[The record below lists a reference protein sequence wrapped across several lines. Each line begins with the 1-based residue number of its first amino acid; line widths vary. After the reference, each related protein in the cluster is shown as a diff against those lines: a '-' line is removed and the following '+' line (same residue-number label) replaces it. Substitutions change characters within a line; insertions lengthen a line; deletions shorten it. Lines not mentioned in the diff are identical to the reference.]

1 MINYFSLNLWMMWA
15 LIAVICLIFELL
27 SGGFFIICFS
37 FGALASVVAALL
49 GVSFVG
55 QVIVFAVFSFLCLF
69 LVRPF
74 ALRYLRNRHEPDRV
88 SNADAILGR
97 IGFVSQ
103 DIEQGGYGRVAID
116 GDDWKA
122 QATGTDTDIAE
133 GSLVQVTGRE
143 SIIIDVEPVKK
154 VNA

>member
-1 MINYFSLNLWMMWA
+1 MLDYFSANLWQLWA
-15 LIAVICLIFELL
+15 ILAVVCLIVELMT
-27 SGGFFIICFS
+27 GGFFIICFAI
-37 FGALASVVAALL
+37 GAMAAALTTL
-49 GVSFVG
+49 FGGLALQVVVFIIFSAVS
-55 QVIVFAVFSFLCLF
+55 VFM
-69 LVRPF
+69 VRPF
-74 ALRYLRNRHEPDRV
+74 ALRYLHENKPAPV
-88 SNADAILGR
+88 SNADALLGR
-97 IGFVSQ
+97 VGRVSETIVAGGF
-103 DIEQGGYGRVAID
+103 GRVAID

>member
-1 MINYFSLNLWMMWA
+1 MLDYFSANLWQLWA
-15 LIAVICLIFELL
+15 ILAVVCLIVELMT
-27 SGGFFIICFS
+27 GGFFIICFAI
-37 FGALASVVAALL
+37 GAVAAALTTL
-49 GVSFVG
+49 FGGLALQVVVFIIFSAVS
-55 QVIVFAVFSFLCLF
+55 VFM
-69 LVRPF
+69 VRPF
-74 ALRYLRNRHEPDRV
+74 ALRYLHENKPAPV
-88 SNADAILGR
+88 SNADALLGR
-97 IGFVSQ
+97 VGRVSETIVAGGF
-103 DIEQGGYGRVAID
+103 GRVAID

>member
-1 MINYFSLNLWMMWA
+1 MLDYFSANLWQLWA
-15 LIAVICLIFELL
+15 ILAVVCLIVELMT
-27 SGGFFIICFS
+27 GGFFIICFAI
-37 FGALASVVAALL
+37 GAVAAAVTTLIGGL
-49 GVSFVG
+49 ALQVVVFIIFSAVS
-55 QVIVFAVFSFLCLF
+55 VFM
-69 LVRPF
+69 VRPF
-74 ALRYLRNRHEPDRV
+74 ALRYLHENKPAPV

-97 IGFVSQ
+97 VGRVSETIVAGGF
-103 DIEQGGYGRVAID
+103 GRVAID

>member
-1 MINYFSLNLWMMWA
+1 MLDYFSANLWQLWA
-15 LIAVICLIFELL
+15 ILAVVCLIVELMT
-27 SGGFFIICFS
+27 GGFFIICFAI
-37 FGALASVVAALL
+37 GAMAAALTTL
-49 GVSFVG
+49 FGGLALQVVVFIIFSAVSIFM
-55 QVIVFAVFSFLCLF
+55 
-69 LVRPF
+69 VRPF
-74 ALRYLRNRHEPDRV
+74 ALRYLHENKPAPK
-88 SNADAILGR
+88 SNADALLGR
-97 IGFVSQ
+97 VGRVSETIVAGGF
-103 DIEQGGYGRVAID
+103 GRVAID

>member
-1 MINYFSLNLWMMWA
+1 MLDYFSANLWQLWA
-15 LIAVICLIFELL
+15 ILAVVCLIVELMT
-27 SGGFFIICFS
+27 GGFFIICFAI
-37 FGALASVVAALL
+37 GAVAAALSTL
-49 GVSFVG
+49 FGGLALQVVVFIIFSAVS
-55 QVIVFAVFSFLCLF
+55 VFM
-69 LVRPF
+69 VRPF
-74 ALRYLRNRHEPDRV
+74 ALRYLHENKPAPV
-88 SNADAILGR
+88 SNADALLGR
-97 IGFVSQ
+97 VGRVSETIVAGGF
-103 DIEQGGYGRVAID
+103 GRVAID

>member
-1 MINYFSLNLWMMWA
+1 MLDYFSANLWQLWA
-15 LIAVICLIFELL
+15 ILAVVCLIVELMT
-27 SGGFFIICFS
+27 GGFFIICFAI
-37 FGALASVVAALL
+37 GAVAAALTTL
-49 GVSFVG
+49 FGGLALQVVVFIIFSAVS
-55 QVIVFAVFSFLCLF
+55 VFM
-69 LVRPF
+69 VRPF
-74 ALRYLRNRHEPDRV
+74 ALRYLHENKPAPK
-88 SNADAILGR
+88 SNADALLGR
-97 IGFVSQ
+97 VGRVSETIVAGGF
-103 DIEQGGYGRVAID
+103 GRVAID

>member
-1 MINYFSLNLWMMWA
+1 MLDYFSANLWQLWA
-15 LIAVICLIFELL
+15 ILAVVCLIVELMT
-27 SGGFFIICFS
+27 GGFFIICFAIGAMAAAFTTL
-37 FGALASVVAALL
+37 FGGLALQVVVFIIFSAVSV
-49 GVSFVG
+49 FM
-55 QVIVFAVFSFLCLF
+55 
-69 LVRPF
+69 VRPF
-74 ALRYLRNRHEPDRV
+74 ALRYLHENKPAPV
-88 SNADAILGR
+88 SNADALLGR
-97 IGFVSQ
+97 VGRVSETIVAGGF
-103 DIEQGGYGRVAID
+103 GRVAID

>member
-1 MINYFSLNLWMMWA
+1 MLDYFSANLWQLWA
-15 LIAVICLIFELL
+15 ILAVVCLIVELMT
-27 SGGFFIICFS
+27 GGFFIICFAI
-37 FGALASVVAALL
+37 GAVAAALTTL
-49 GVSFVG
+49 FGGLALQVVVFILFSAVS
-55 QVIVFAVFSFLCLF
+55 VFM
-69 LVRPF
+69 VRPF
-74 ALRYLRNRHEPDRV
+74 ALRYLHENKPAPK
-88 SNADAILGR
+88 SNADALLGR
-97 IGFVSQ
+97 VGRVSETIVAGGF
-103 DIEQGGYGRVAID
+103 GRVAID

>member
-1 MINYFSLNLWMMWA
+1 MLDYFSANLWQLWA
-15 LIAVICLIFELL
+15 ILAVVCLIVELMT
-27 SGGFFIICFS
+27 GGFFIICFAI
-37 FGALASVVAALL
+37 GAVAAALTTL
-49 GVSFVG
+49 FGGLALQVVVFIIFSAVSIFM
-55 QVIVFAVFSFLCLF
+55 
-69 LVRPF
+69 VRPF
-74 ALRYLRNRHEPDRV
+74 ALRYLHENKPAPK
-88 SNADAILGR
+88 SNADALLGR
-97 IGFVSQ
+97 VGRVSETIVAGGF
-103 DIEQGGYGRVAID
+103 GRVAID

>member
-1 MINYFSLNLWMMWA
+1 MLDYFSANLWQLWA
-15 LIAVICLIFELL
+15 ILAVVCLIVELMT
-27 SGGFFIICFS
+27 GGFFIICFAI
-37 FGALASVVAALL
+37 GAVAAALTTL
-49 GVSFVG
+49 FGGLALQDVVFIIFWAVS
-55 QVIVFAVFSFLCLF
+55 VFM
-69 LVRPF
+69 VRPF
-74 ALRYLRNRHEPDRV
+74 ALRYLHENKPAPK
-88 SNADAILGR
+88 SNADALLGR
-97 IGFVSQ
+97 VGRVSETIVAGGF
-103 DIEQGGYGRVAID
+103 GRVAID

>member
-1 MINYFSLNLWMMWA
+1 MLDYFSANLWQLWA
-15 LIAVICLIFELL
+15 IVAVVCLIVELMT
-27 SGGFFIICFS
+27 GGFFIICFAI
-37 FGALASVVAALL
+37 GAVAAALTTL
-49 GVSFVG
+49 FGGLALQVVVFIIFSAVSIFM
-55 QVIVFAVFSFLCLF
+55 
-69 LVRPF
+69 VRPF
-74 ALRYLRNRHEPDRV
+74 ALRYLHENKPAPV

-97 IGFVSQ
+97 VGRVSETIVAGGF
-103 DIEQGGYGRVAID
+103 GRVAID

>member
-1 MINYFSLNLWMMWA
+1 MLDYFSANLWQLWA
-15 LIAVICLIFELL
+15 ILAVVCLIVELMT
-27 SGGFFIICFS
+27 GGFFIICFAI
-37 FGALASVVAALL
+37 GAVAAALTTL
-49 GVSFVG
+49 FGGLALQVVVFIIFSAVS
-55 QVIVFAVFSFLCLF
+55 VFM
-69 LVRPF
+69 VRPF
-74 ALRYLRNRHEPDRV
+74 ALRYLHENKPAPK
-88 SNADAILGR
+88 SNADALLGR
-97 IGFVSQ
+97 VGRVSET
-103 DIEQGGYGRVAID
+103 IVAGGVGRVAID

>member
-1 MINYFSLNLWMMWA
+1 MLDYFSANLWQLWA
-15 LIAVICLIFELL
+15 ILAVVCLIVELMT
-27 SGGFFIICFS
+27 GGFFIICFAI
-37 FGALASVVAALL
+37 GAMAAALTTL
-49 GVSFVG
+49 FGGLALQVVVFIIFSAVSIFM
-55 QVIVFAVFSFLCLF
+55 
-69 LVRPF
+69 VRPF
-74 ALRYLRNRHEPDRV
+74 ALRYLHENKPAPV
-88 SNADAILGR
+88 SNADALLGR
-97 IGFVSQ
+97 VGRVSETIVAGGF
-103 DIEQGGYGRVAID
+103 GRVAID

>member
-1 MINYFSLNLWMMWA
+1 MLDYFSANLWQLWA
-15 LIAVICLIFELL
+15 ILAVVCLIVELMT
-27 SGGFFIICFS
+27 GGFFIICFAI
-37 FGALASVVAALL
+37 GAMAAALTTL
-49 GVSFVG
+49 FGGLALQVVVFIIFSAVS
-55 QVIVFAVFSFLCLF
+55 VFM
-69 LVRPF
+69 VRPF
-74 ALRYLRNRHEPDRV
+74 ALRYLHENKPAPK
-88 SNADAILGR
+88 SNADALLGR
-97 IGFVSQ
+97 VGRVSETIVAGGF
-103 DIEQGGYGRVAID
+103 GRVAID

>member
-1 MINYFSLNLWMMWA
+1 MLDYFSANLWQLWA
-15 LIAVICLIFELL
+15 ILAVVCLIVELMT
-27 SGGFFIICFS
+27 GGFFIICFAI
-37 FGALASVVAALL
+37 GAVAAALTTL
-49 GVSFVG
+49 IGGLALQVVVFIIFSAVSIFM
-55 QVIVFAVFSFLCLF
+55 
-69 LVRPF
+69 VRPF
-74 ALRYLRNRHEPDRV
+74 ALRYLHDNKPAPV

-97 IGFVSQ
+97 VGRVSETIVAGGF
-103 DIEQGGYGRVAID
+103 GRVAID

>member
-1 MINYFSLNLWMMWA
+1 MT
-15 LIAVICLIFELL
+15 
-27 SGGFFIICFS
+27 GGFFIICFAI
-37 FGALASVVAALL
+37 GAVAAALTTL
-49 GVSFVG
+49 FGGLALQVVVFIIFSAVS
-55 QVIVFAVFSFLCLF
+55 VFM
-69 LVRPF
+69 VRPF
-74 ALRYLRNRHEPDRV
+74 ALRYLHENKPAPK
-88 SNADAILGR
+88 SNADALLGR
-97 IGFVSQ
+97 VGRVSETIVAGGF
-103 DIEQGGYGRVAID
+103 GRVAID